1 MRNKLTWPIGS
12 KSQQGGLG
20 ETYTQRLQCMHL
32 SQTPGHSKERKGR
45 KRNTPRRPPKPT
57 LSRPPP
63 QRSAENRPMT
73 QTAKTPTQEHTTPGA
88 EHTQHQTQKKPTR
101 QTTGRERRGVSKGQ
115 LTRLLLTQPH
125 ASLVQNLAYQTR
137 FRTRN
142 KLKSKIR
149 LRS

>member
-1 MRNKLTWPIGS
+1 MKHIHKDYNVCISRRP
-12 KSQQGGLG
+12 QA
-20 ETYTQRLQCMHL
+20 
-32 SQTPGHSKERKGR
+32 TPRKREGR

-63 QRSAENRPMT
+63 QRPAEIRPMT
-73 QTAKTPTQEHTTPGA
+73 RTEKAPKQKHTTPGA
-88 EHTQHQTQKKPTR
+88 EHNQHQTQTKPTR
-101 QTTGRERRGVSKGQ
+101 QTPRRERRGVSKGQ

-142 KLKSKIR
+142 KIS
-149 LRS
+149 SEVSEESY